1 MDMNNYNQ
9 NAFNPMMN
17 NMQNNMNMNP
27 MMNNMQNNNMNMNN
41 PMMMNNMQNNMNMNP
56 MMMQNNM
63 NMNMNPM
70 MMNNMN
76 NMQYN
81 AMMMQMMT
89 NPMMVQMMGNMNMG
103 MGNMNMGMG
112 NMQNLDSQDGESWNL
127 IFEKKNGGQA
137 INVRL
142 PSSSKVIAAINNYKI
157 KANMSNDDDAKF
169 IFNSKQLNYE
179 LTLAESGLSNG
190 SKITVISIKDV
201 EGA

>member
-56 MMMQNNM
+56 MMVQNNM

-70 MMNNMN
+70 MMN

>member
-17 NMQNNMNMNP
+17 NMQNNNMNMNP

-70 MMNNMN
+70 MMN

>member
-17 NMQNNMNMNP
+17 NMQNNNMNMNP

-63 NMNMNPM
+63 NMNPM
-70 MMNNMN
+70 MMN

>member
-56 MMMQNNM
+56 MMMNNM
-63 NMNMNPM
+63 QNNMNMNPM
-70 MMNNMN
+70 MMN

>member
-70 MMNNMN
+70 MMN

>member
-56 MMMQNNM
+56 MM
-63 NMNMNPM
+63 
-70 MMNNMN
+70 MN